1 MKKFQPAVSVL
12 VAVYN
17 VSTYLRQ
24 CLDSLKNQTLKDIE
38 IICVND
44 GSTDSSLQILEEYA
58 AKDDRIKL
66 VNKIN
71 GGLPSA
77 RNAGLEIAR
86 GEYICFVDGDDFVD
100 IRMYKKMYRVAKR
113 KKADIVVCGGQ
124 VFPKKEQ
131 IPEWLKCT
139 LSTRNITYRM
149 SGSDA
154 LFNENGAKP
163 FIWRDLIKRD
173 FIEKSNFR
181 FDENIVLG
189 EDQAFQFKIFPVA
202 KKIVFIEDKFYN
214 YRYERPES
222 IMDGIYHD
230 GYCSRVYK
238 HIDMIKSIAGSW
250 SKELSSKDTAVLFF
264 EWAIDFLYWDIIR
277 LSCIEKKDC
286 AAKFCNMLIDCGYY
300 MWYKY
305 YSIATRNRFEYL
317 YELISIKTEVPIV
330 SVVIIM
336 DKCSD
341 CIAASLESI
350 LAQTERRLE
359 ILLYENDSDSATENI
374 VRKYLYKDPRICVR
388 LGEPQPISEKYND
401 AIRTAKGKYICFLKS
416 CDIVKSK
423 DWLNESVNI
432 LDSDNDILLMGFSNK
447 TFGKIKIENYKDNH
461 CKNVLYRLCDIIKYN
476 LFFDKNL
483 FLMKTILWN
492 KYKLNGKYIYILQY
506 NLENKIIL
514 GKINRTEDIISLVK
528 NIEYNLQVAWD
539 NNFIDLGIC
548 NTLLINSKEF
558 CDVIKENIDIEW
570 VALKGYNV
578 NKIQTFQYL
587 CDLFFKI
594 SKLAF
599 LNNGDRAI
607 IRSLL
612 IFTNI

>member
-100 IRMYKKMYRVAKR
+100 IRMYQKMYRVAKR

-181 FDENIVLG
+181 FDEKIVLG

-202 KKIVFIEDKFYN
+202 KKIVFIDDKFYN

-222 IMDGIYHD
+222 IMDEIYHD
-230 GYCSRVYK
+230 GYCSRVCK

-250 SKELSSKDTAVLFF
+250 SKELSSKDTAVPFF
-264 EWAIDFLYWDIIR
+264 EWAINFLYWDIIR

-305 YSIATRNRFEYL
+305 YSIATRNRFDYL
-317 YELISIKTEVPIV
+317 YELISIEAEVPIV

-350 LAQTERRLE
+350 LAQTEKRFE
-359 ILLYENDSDSATENI
+359 ILLYENNTDSATKNI
-374 VRKYLYKDPRICVR
+374 VRRYLYKDPRICVR

-401 AIRTAKGKYICFLKS
+401 AIRTAKGKYICFFDS
-416 CDIVKSK
+416 NDIFINNVKSEKKQEHDFYICDGEDSLTFFCNRPLYSVDKVKCLKLRFEDNAYLTHEVFFLNYWIREDKNFGVSSNLLLNK
-423 DWLNESVNI
+423 DGENI
-432 LDSDNDILLMGFSNK
+432 FYDINLIREFVPFLTGVISILQIAKENDLIELGYKVTRFLETDCFCKCVKSIIDSMVCRDSGDKSDYKAFLKNVVTQLIIANKNAIFSGSDNA
-447 TFGKIKIENYKDNH
+447 
-461 CKNVLYRLCDIIKYN
+461 VLKCMK
-476 LFFDKNL
+476 
-483 FLMKTILWN
+483 FLQI
-492 KYKLNGKYIYILQY
+492 
-506 NLENKIIL
+506 
-514 GKINRTEDIISLVK
+514 
-528 NIEYNLQVAWD
+528 
-539 NNFIDLGIC
+539 
-548 NTLLINSKEF
+548 
-558 CDVIKENIDIEW
+558 
-570 VALKGYNV
+570 
-578 NKIQTFQYL
+578 
-587 CDLFFKI
+587 
-594 SKLAF
+594 
-599 LNNGDRAI
+599 
-607 IRSLL
+607 
-612 IFTNI
+612 

>member
-100 IRMYKKMYRVAKR
+100 IRMYQKMYRVAKR

-149 SGSDA
+149 SGADA

-202 KKIVFIEDKFYN
+202 KKIVFIDDKFYN

-222 IMDGIYHD
+222 IMDEIYHD
-230 GYCSRVYK
+230 GYCSRVCK

-250 SKELSSKDTAVLFF
+250 SKELSSKDTAVTFF
-264 EWAIDFLYWDIIR
+264 EWAINFLYWDIIR

-286 AAKFCNMLIDCGYY
+286 ATKFCNMLIDCGYY

-350 LAQTERRLE
+350 LAQTERRFE
-359 ILLYENDSDSATENI
+359 ILLYENNSDSATKNI
-374 VRKYLYKDPRICVR
+374 VRRYLYKDPRICVR

-416 CDIVKSK
+416 CNIVNSK
-423 DWLNESVNI
+423 NWLDESVTI
-432 LDSDNDILLMGFSNK
+432 LDEKPEIALAGFNNGL
-447 TFGKIKIENYKDNH
+447 FGKSIIINCKYGYYRNFIYRIAKLQNEKIKFLNCSELTGTIFFTEYCITSKYVYFTSNFICHHLPYGNFCQSVRNIEELKQFTLPLL
-461 CKNVLYRLCDIIKYN
+461 VLLE
-476 LFFDKNL
+476 
-483 FLMKTILWN
+483 
-492 KYKLNGKYIYILQY
+492 
-506 NLENKIIL
+506 LENKN
-514 GKINRTEDIISLVK
+514 KI
-528 NIEYNLQVAWD
+528 
-539 NNFIDLGIC
+539 F
-548 NTLLINSKEF
+548 LLSKEVIQFLNSK
-558 CDVIKENIDIEW
+558 
-570 VALKGYNV
+570 GYLHS
-578 NKIQTFQYL
+578 IQKN
-587 CDLFFKI
+587 CCK
-594 SKLAF
+594 
-599 LNNGDRAI
+599 
-607 IRSLL
+607 
-612 IFTNI
+612 